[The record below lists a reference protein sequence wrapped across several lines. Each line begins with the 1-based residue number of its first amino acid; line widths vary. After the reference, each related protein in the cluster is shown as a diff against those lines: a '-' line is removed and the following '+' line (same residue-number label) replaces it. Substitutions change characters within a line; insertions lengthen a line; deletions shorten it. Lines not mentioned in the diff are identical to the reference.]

1 LDFRTAIRRDAPRL
15 VIIFS
20 NSMAIWPKPPAGR
33 LGCVSESTRL
43 ALITGGSR
51 GIGAATAT
59 TMAAQGWDIVLSY
72 RERSDAADSVV
83 AAVEAMGRR
92 ALAVQADMAS
102 EADIVQLFETVD
114 SFGRLDALI
123 NNAGIV
129 SPAGRVDSYDLARL
143 TRMFTINI
151 TAPFLCARE
160 AVRRMSTGHGGSGGV
175 IVNVSSRA
183 ATLGGAGEYVDYAAS
198 KGALDSMTIGLG
210 KEVAAEGIRVVGV
223 GPGLIDTEI
232 HAPGRLDRIGST
244 PPMGRPG
251 TAQEVADVIAFLA
264 SDAASYVTAAT
275 LEIAGAR

>member
-1 LDFRTAIRRDAPRL
+1 M
-15 VIIFS
+15 S
-20 NSMAIWPKPPAGR
+20 K
-33 LGCVSESTRL
+33 STKV

-51 GIGAATAT
+51 GIGAATAV

-72 RERSDAADSVV
+72 RERADAADDVLV
-83 AAVEAMGRR
+83 AVHELGRQ
-92 ALAVQADMAS
+92 AIAVQADMAS
-102 EADIVQLFETVD
+102 EADIVRLFEAVD
-114 SFGRLDALI
+114 DEFGPLDALV

-129 SPAGRVDSYDLARL
+129 SPSGRVDSYNMARL

-160 AVRRMSTGHGGSGGV
+160 AVRRMSTAHGGSGGV

-198 KGALDSMTIGLG
+198 KGAVDSMTIGLG

-275 LEIAGAR
+275 LDITGAR

>member
-1 LDFRTAIRRDAPRL
+1 
-15 VIIFS
+15 
-20 NSMAIWPKPPAGR
+20 
-33 LGCVSESTRL
+33 
-43 ALITGGSR
+43 
-51 GIGAATAT
+51 
-59 TMAAQGWDIVLSY
+59 VLSY
-72 RERSDAADSVV
+72 RERADAANEV
-83 AAVEAMGRR
+83 VEAVQGLGRR
-92 ALAVQADMAS
+92 ALAVRADMAS
-102 EADIVQLFETVD
+102 EADIVRLFERVD
-114 SFGRLDALI
+114 EFGSLAALI

-129 SPAGRVDSYDLARL
+129 SPAGRVDTYDLARL
-143 TRMFTINI
+143 TRLFTINV

-160 AVRRMSTGHGGSGGV
+160 AVRRMSTAHGGSGGV

-275 LEIAGAR
+275 LDITGAR

>member
-1 LDFRTAIRRDAPRL
+1 
-15 VIIFS
+15 V
-20 NSMAIWPKPPAGR
+20 G
-33 LGCVSESTRL
+33 VSATTKL

-51 GIGAATAT
+51 GIGAAAAL
-59 TMAAQGWDIVLSY
+59 TMAGQGWDIALSY
-72 RERSDAADSVV
+72 RERADAADEVVV
-83 AAVEAMGRR
+83 AIEAVGQR
-92 ALAVQADMAS
+92 AIAVQADMAS
-102 EADIVQLFETVD
+102 EADIVRLFDRVD
-114 SFGRLDALI
+114 EVGRLDALI

-160 AVRRMSTGHGGSGGV
+160 AVRRMSTAHGGSGGV

-232 HAPGRLDRIGST
+232 HAPGRLDRIGTT

-264 SDAASYVTAAT
+264 SDAASYVTGTT
-275 LEIAGAR
+275 LDITGAR

>member
-1 LDFRTAIRRDAPRL
+1 LK
-15 VIIFS
+15 IIS
-20 NSMAIWPKPPAGR
+20 AEVVAACTEPAGR
-33 LGCVSESTRL
+33 LVAVSESTKL

-51 GIGAATAT
+51 GIGAAAAA
-59 TMAAQGWDIVLSY
+59 TMAGQGWDIVLSY
-72 RERSDAADSVV
+72 RERSDAADAVV
-83 AAVEAMGRR
+83 ATVQELGRR
-92 ALAVQADMAS
+92 AMAVQADMAS
-102 EADIVQLFETVD
+102 EADILRLFERVD
-114 SFGRLDALI
+114 TEFGRLDALI

-143 TRMFTINI
+143 TRMFTINV

-160 AVRRMSTGHGGSGGV
+160 AVRRMSTVHGGSGGV

-223 GPGLIDTEI
+223 GPGLIETEI
-232 HAPGRLDRIGST
+232 HAPGRLDRIGTT

-275 LEIAGAR
+275 LDIAGAR